1 MSLTMNNKVLYHGG
15 TVTVVEPLTNIGRP
29 ELDFGQ
35 GFYVTNS
42 YEQAEKWALIKAS
55 RKRGLKAVI
64 NVYDF
69 DQDAFESTKFT
80 RKTFEKYDKEWL
92 DFISESRKGKQP
104 WENFDW
110 IEGGI
115 ANDSVITTV
124 DAYVD
129 GFITSEQA
137 IDQLV
142 KEELR
147 HQVCIRNQEII
158 NRFLKFR
165 ESIER

>member
-1 MSLTMNNKVLYHGG
+1 MNNKVLYHGG

-104 WENFDW
+104 WEIFDW

-158 NRFLKFR
+158 NRFLNFR